1 MLPRAAAHWR
11 VLTDS
16 GEAIL
21 HDVQLGN
28 KQNLEKRRGVNETE
42 AVAAFRGRIPP
53 LFGCLYLQAKG
64 GNIQ

>member
-53 LFGCLYLQAKG
+53 WLSLPPGKG
-64 GNIQ
+64 REHTVA